1 MGGDTLEDKTTVE
14 ELTCLELARM
24 YDKEDVTVPWDWK
37 KQHQQQQKDD
47 EERDNETTRS
57 DVRSDLHS

>member
-1 MGGDTLEDKTTVE
+1 MKDKTTVE

-37 KQHQQQQKDD
+37 KQHQQQQQKDD
-47 EERDNETTRS
+47 EARDDETTRS
-57 DVRSDLHS
+57 DIRSDLHS